1 MPKGERLSDEIKALR
16 RLARDLVALS
26 TLPAIWAGRDPRQVA
41 ESLAEVLLSTLALDF
56 VYLSVA
62 GPDERGPLAVAAAAP
77 RPDGGN
83 LTERLGCELASWLA
97 AEP

>member
-16 RLARDLVALS
+16 RLARDLVAIS
-26 TLPAIWAGRDPRQVA
+26 TLPAIWAGRDLRQVA

-62 GPDERGPLAVAAAAP
+62 GPNGSGPLAVAGTAQ
-77 RPDGGN
+77 RPDAGD
-83 LTERLGCELASWLA
+83 LTERLGRELAPWLTV
-97 AEP
+97 E